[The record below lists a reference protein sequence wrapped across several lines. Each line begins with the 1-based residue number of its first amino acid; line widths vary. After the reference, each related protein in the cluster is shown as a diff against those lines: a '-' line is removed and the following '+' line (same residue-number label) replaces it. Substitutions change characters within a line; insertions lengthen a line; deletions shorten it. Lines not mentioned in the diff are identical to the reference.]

1 MSTININTLK
11 RFIAKKGKEYVIN
24 YLSNSNLP
32 KETQRELEKIDV
44 FVNGILNLDLIHSL
58 SAPSFRYN

>member
-24 YLSNSNLP
+24 YLSSSNLP
-32 KETQRELEKIDV
+32 KETKRELEKIGV

-58 SAPSFRYN
+58 SAPSLSQN